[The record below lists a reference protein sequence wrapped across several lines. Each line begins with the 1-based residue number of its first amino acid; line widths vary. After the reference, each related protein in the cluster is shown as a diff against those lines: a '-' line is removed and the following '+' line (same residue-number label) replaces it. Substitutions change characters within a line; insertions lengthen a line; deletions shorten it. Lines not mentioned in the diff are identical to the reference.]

1 MRTISVT
8 AFIGVWALSGAAV
21 QAGTSDADSAALMT
35 KYNCQSCH
43 SIDKKLVGPAFREIA
58 QKYAGSAGAAASL
71 ADKVRNGSTGAWGPS
86 PMPPSSVA
94 GGDLSAMVQW
104 ILALK

>member
-8 AFIGVWALSGAAV
+8 AFIGLWALSGAAV
-21 QAGTSDADSAALMT
+21 QAGDAAALIT
-35 KYNCQSCH
+35 RYNCQSCH
-43 SIDKKLVGPAFREIA
+43 SVDKRLVGPAFREMA

-71 ADKVRNGSTGAWGPS
+71 ADKVQNGSAGAWGPI
-86 PMPPSSVA
+86 PMPPNSIPS
-94 GGDLSAMVQW
+94 GDLTAIVQW

>member
-1 MRTISVT
+1 MKTILMTVFVG
-8 AFIGVWALSGAAV
+8 ACALGGAAA
-21 QAGTSDADSAALMT
+21 QAGPSDAEAAALMT

-43 SIDKKLVGPAFREIA
+43 STDKKLVGPAFREIA

-71 ADKVRNGSTGAWGPS
+71 ADKVQNGSTGAWGPI
-86 PMPPSSVA
+86 PMPPSSIP
-94 GGDLSAMVQW
+94 GGDLSAIVQW